1 MASRGKNPG
10 SSVPPIPQA
19 SDDRL
24 SQDGR
29 SLVHAVYDAQQPAGE
44 RKGIFRRTKEFAKEL
59 FGAAARGWR
68 LGWDKAEAETER
80 RRIRPID
87 FSNDRPETSEGSPI
101 SPYGSDTESDEP

>member
-1 MASRGKNPG
+1 MASKEKNPG

-19 SDDRL
+19 PDDRL

-44 RKGIFRRTKEFAKEL
+44 RKGIFRRAGEVAKEL
-59 FGAAARGWR
+59 FGAAVRGWR
-68 LGWDKAEAETER
+68 LGLDKAKAETER

-87 FSNDRPETSEGSPI
+87 SQ
-101 SPYGSDTESDEP
+101 